1 MKVFRDENGQML
13 VFTALTMTVLLGFL
27 ALATDVGTLFRARR
41 QLQIAADAGATAA
54 AMDLMYGNTTTQA
67 TTDAKDATAADGAV
81 DGTGGTVVTVNIK
94 PQNGFHTSVG
104 YAEVLITQPNPTF
117 FLRLFG
123 RNTMTIGTRAVA
135 GSPGFATNCIFL
147 MDPTDYD
154 FKVQGSF
161 KLNAP
166 GCGVYVNS
174 KNSQSVLSASGAGGG
189 LTIDSPYVTT
199 VGGGPSSLGGAPIFT
214 YAAPESPP
222 NLQSTGFGSSDCTST
237 PAPPYKNNTINA
249 GGGVACFTGTNVDI
263 TGLTLQDGVF
273 VFENGVQAG
282 NTGGTTTVSDATIE
296 VSGGSFTQNS
306 NSLLNISAPQPSNKT
321 CLTCV
326 DDFCGLSGTCLNFNA
341 VGLLVPSSNTTY
353 KSTPCA
359 SSSPGNGA
367 ANGTLQ
373 VQFGSNNQLFDGYIV
388 APNAD
393 IYLQDNGGGT
403 TYSGI
408 YAACMFGKSSTV
420 NIPSYNVEH
429 PATTPLRTVALV
441 E

>member
-54 AMDLMYGNTTTQA
+54 AMDLMYGNTKSQA
-67 TTDAKDATAADGAV
+67 STDATDAAAADGAV
-81 DGTGGTVVTVNIK
+81 NGNGGTIVTVNLP
-94 PQNGFHTSVG
+94 PQNGYHTSPG
-104 YAEVLITQPNPTF
+104 YAEVLISQPNPTF
-117 FLRLFG
+117 FMRLFG
-123 RNTMTIGTRAVA
+123 RKSMTIGAHAVA
-135 GSPGFATNCIFL
+135 GSPGYATNCIFL
-147 MDPTDYD
+147 MDPTGYD

-161 KLNAP
+161 KLNSP

-174 KNSQSVLSASGAGGG
+174 INTQSVLSASGAGGG

-199 VGGGPSSLGGAPIFT
+199 VGGGPTNLGGAPIYTF
-214 YAAPESPP
+214 AAPESPP
-222 NLQSTGFGSSDCTST
+222 NLQSTGIVPSSSTCTQTNPT
-237 PAPPYKNNTINA
+237 PVAKTIDGA
-249 GGGVACFTGTNVDI
+249 DSVVCFTTSNMDI
-263 TGLTLQDGVF
+263 SGLTLQNGVF
-273 VFENGVQAG
+273 VFENGVTAG
-282 NTGGTTTVSDATIE
+282 NTGGNTTVTNGTIE
-296 VSGGSFTQNS
+296 VYGGAFTQNS
-306 NSLLNISAPQPSNKT
+306 NSILNIAAPTGGTFGS
-321 CLTCV
+321 
-326 DDFCGLSGTCLNFNA
+326 LSFNGVA
-341 VGLLVPSSNTTY
+341 LLVPSANITY
-353 KSTPCA
+353 NSIPCA

-367 ANGTLQ
+367 ANGALQ
-373 VQFGSNNQLFDGYIV
+373 VQFGSNNQKFDGYIV